1 MGFIQRIGG
10 AIGKAFSRRRAPEL
24 RTIIREYYGGN
35 VGLFAWNYAQNI
47 YSIPEVRTAIEK
59 FAGIFAVIPKY
70 FERKDKKGYVV
81 YYEDESSRV
90 INVKANPLQNATQ
103 FWMNAITQLMLQSNV
118 FIEPTFDVH
127 TGKLKE
133 LYVLPHDHFD
143 FTLNGENATVRF
155 TGIGRTYQMKNLVY
169 LNRFSTLAGGTKNDL
184 GLYETVIQALAT
196 QAINVANP
204 KKPRAILQ
212 GQIGT
217 QGNLKQTDKKGTL
230 EDLKGNF
237 DEAVNGIVYFDPQWK
252 VTPINWQENDVNR
265 ELMKFVVNTVYNYF
279 GMTDKIVNNTATEL
293 EWAMFVK
300 TNIEPI
306 ARQVE
311 QEFTAKLFTK
321 REQEF
326 GNRLELD
333 VFNLS
338 ISTLQAKTQYMSVA
352 SRQGIHNIDE
362 MREIVGYP
370 PLPDGLGQ
378 MYRVTADTVDIT
390 KVNEYQMSKNG
401 KGNAGAQ
408 TPSDENDPKGGKV

>member
-1 MGFIQRIGG
+1 MGFFQKIKGFI
-10 AIGKAFSRRRAPEL
+10 SRRQEPEL
-24 RTIIREYYGGN
+24 RTIIREYYGDN
-35 VGLFAWNYAQNI
+35 IGLFAWNYAQNI

-59 FAGIFAVIPKY
+59 FASIFSVIPKY
-70 FERKDKKGYVV
+70 FERKDKNGYVF
-81 YYEDESSRV
+81 YYEDESARV

-103 FWMNAITQLMLQSNV
+103 FWCNAITQLLLNSNV
-118 FIEPTFDVH
+118 FIEPVFDAK
-127 TGKLKE
+127 TAKLKA
-133 LYVLPHDHFD
+133 LYVLPNDHFD
-143 FTLNGENATVRF
+143 FSLHDNRATVSF
-155 TGIGRTYQMKNLVY
+155 AGTGRTYDMKDLIY
-169 LNRFSTLAGGTKNDL
+169 LNRFASLAGGKRNDL
-184 GLYETVIQALAT
+184 GLYETVIQALAS

-212 GQIGT
+212 ASSVGGL
-217 QGNLKQTDKKGTL
+217 GNLKTQDRKGTL
-230 EDLKGNF
+230 NDLKGNF

-265 ELMKFVVNTVYNYF
+265 ELMKLVIEIVYNYF
-279 GMTDKIVNNTATEL
+279 SITENIINNKATEL
-293 EWAMFVK
+293 EWSMFVK
-300 TNIEPI
+300 TSLEPI
-306 ARQVE
+306 AKQVE

-338 ISTLQAKTQYMSVA
+338 ISTLQAKTAYFNVV

-370 PLPDGLGQ
+370 PLPNGLGQ

-390 KVNEYQMSKNG
+390 NVNEYQMSKNG
-401 KGNAGAQ
+401 NAAKK
-408 TPSDENDPKGGKV
+408 PAASEGGKNDD

>member
-1 MGFIQRIGG
+1 MGLMAKIGQV
-10 AIGKAFSRRRAPEL
+10 FSRKREPEL

-35 VGLFAWNYAQNI
+35 VGWFAWNYAQNI

-70 FERKDKKGYVV
+70 FERKDKRGFVT
-81 YYEDESSRV
+81 YYEDEASRV

-103 FWMNAITQLMLQSNV
+103 FWVNAITMLMLHSNV
-118 FIEPTFDVH
+118 FVEPTFNRQ
-127 TGKLKE
+127 TGALQY
-133 LYVLPHDHFD
+133 LYVLPRDSFD
-143 FTLNGENATVRF
+143 FTLHENYATVKF
-155 TGIGRTYQMKNLVY
+155 LGLGKTYRMDDLIY
-169 LNRFSTLAGGTKNDL
+169 LNRFSQLSGGTKNDL
-184 GLYETVIQALAT
+184 GLYETVIQALAS

-212 GQIGT
+212 AQVGS
-217 QGNLKQTDKKGTL
+217 QGNLKSTDKTGTMK
-230 EDLKGNF
+230 DLKGNF

-265 ELMKFVVNTVYNYF
+265 ELMQFIVNIVYNYF
-279 GMTDKIVNNTATEL
+279 GMTENIVNNKAGEL

-300 TNIEPI
+300 TNVEPI
-306 ARQVE
+306 AKQIE

-321 REQEF
+321 REQEV

-338 ISTLQAKTQYMSVA
+338 ISTLQAKTAYFNVA
-352 SRQGIHNIDE
+352 SRQGVHNIDE

-378 MYRVTADTVDIT
+378 MFRVTADTVDIT

-401 KGNAGAQ
+401 KGNFSEEKS
-408 TPSDENDPKGGKV
+408 PSPDSEGGKQ